1 MLLIVKSKQFKSLLV
16 ALGKVKQ
23 NSAIIMFEKIKIMV
37 ARRVCDR
44 RRVYDGR
51 EVVTEVVVMEISA
64 TRATTTKWTMIEEE
78 QNNWKW

>member
-1 MLLIVKSKQFKSLLV
+1 
-16 ALGKVKQ
+16 
-23 NSAIIMFEKIKIMV
+23 MFEKIKIMV

-64 TRATTTKWTMIEEE
+64 TRATTTK
-78 QNNWKW
+78 